1 MFCLSLCLQLL
12 MWESAGARGEWG
24 ATALCYLFFGDL
36 QGRGRWL
43 LGPPSVLRM
52 RVTPLAQRWEETVPV
67 DHSSLQKDRDGEAM
81 RRGLGALLWCQGHRA
96 GAGFQGTPL
105 TLREAS
111 CAPRKQTV
119 RDRMGTA
126 HPQGDLCQVAPRMVV
141 GESSSWC
148 SIGHVQCEPLV
159 AHAETSTQQSG
170 LQLWQ
175 LAMCQEVQPPP
186 NRGAVGYSLVLYD
199 HSPDELQG

>member
-1 MFCLSLCLQLL
+1 MLRRWRRGGKRRFQLII
-12 MWESAGARGEWG
+12 
-24 ATALCYLFFGDL
+24 
-36 QGRGRWL
+36 
-43 LGPPSVLRM
+43 PPC
-52 RVTPLAQRWEETVPV
+52 
-67 DHSSLQKDRDGEAM
+67 KKRDGEAM

-141 GESSSWC
+141 GESSSWY
-148 SIGHVQCEPLV
+148 SIGHVRCEPLWHTLRYQPSRV
-159 AHAETSTQQSG
+159 GFSCGSLPCARRSSHPQTGEQWDISWCFMTTAQMNLRVGSPGNPMSSRAE
-170 LQLWQ
+170 
-175 LAMCQEVQPPP
+175 
-186 NRGAVGYSLVLYD
+186 
-199 HSPDELQG
+199 